1 MVHVNGAIQVCNNR
15 IFIQIVYI
23 VSHYICVDM
32 GVYNVHIGK
41 NNFFNVYNDL

>member
-1 MVHVNGAIQVCNNR
+1 MNGAIQVCNNT

-32 GVYNVHIGK
+32 GVYNVHIEN
-41 NNFFNVYNDL
+41 NNFFNVYENL